1 MTGDGDHH
9 GYAARG
15 DDHILAGV
23 RLAAALHHPV
33 RLQACL
39 AGDHRDAALLQQE
52 ADAVDQLGA
61 DLALALLYLRV
72 VEAAR
77 LREDL
82 LFHQSAEL
90 PHGAG
95 LIHQIFGGDAADV
108 QAGAAQMLL
117 FKERCLQTLAG
128 CRNGQRIAAG
138 AAADDEN
145 IKCFHG
151 M

>member
-1 MTGDGDHH
+1 MTGDGNHH

-95 LIHQIFGGDAADV
+95 LIHQIFGRDAADV

-128 CRNGQRIAAG
+128 RRNGQRIAAG